1 MTDAV
6 TQDVADNILTL
17 TMNWPDRLNVLGG
30 DMVDGLAAGFKRADE
45 DPDVRGVILQGAG
58 NHFCAGGDIQLM
70 QDWVTADVETRQE
83 QFRMFI
89 ERFHVVVNAM
99 QTLSK
104 PVIASVHGAV
114 AGAGLSITM
123 GCDLAIAADDAVFT
137 LAYIKIG
144 TSPDGGGTYCL
155 PRIVGL
161 KKAMEIAMLGDR
173 FDAETALSLG
183 ILNKVVA
190 PADREQESRSL
201 ALRLAEGPTIA
212 LGRTKALL
220 QASLTSDLEGQ
231 LKAEKESFAHCA
243 ATDDFT
249 EGMMAFMQKRP
260 PEFRGE

>member
-1 MTDAV
+1 
-6 TQDVADNILTL
+6 
-17 TMNWPDRLNVLGG
+17 
-30 DMVDGLAAGFKRADE
+30 
-45 DPDVRGVILQGAG
+45 
-58 NHFCAGGDIQLM
+58 
-70 QDWVTADVETRQE
+70 
-83 QFRMFI
+83 
-89 ERFHVVVNAM
+89 
-99 QTLSK
+99 
-104 PVIASVHGAV
+104 
-114 AGAGLSITM
+114 
-123 GCDLAIAADDAVFT
+123 
-137 LAYIKIG
+137 
-144 TSPDGGGTYCL
+144 
-155 PRIVGL
+155 
-161 KKAMEIAMLGDR
+161 MLGDR

-183 ILNKVVA
+183 ILNKVVP